1 MDEQE
6 LRAKAADLGVP
17 VGDLKARLE
26 DADLWVLPIELRF
39 GLEGEE
45 AVKQWTEAAAW
56 MRALADA
63 FGGTLL
69 VNDATTQVLR
79 DAALRAELM
88 AERAKARPKG

>member
-1 MDEQE
+1 M
-6 LRAKAADLGVP
+6 AADLGLTVE
-17 VGDLKARLE
+17 DMRARLE
-26 DADLWVLPIELRF
+26 DRDLFVLPIEACHGLR
-39 GLEGEE
+39 GEE